1 MKAITQDRFG
11 SSGVL
16 RFSDVD
22 RPVPADDQVLVR
34 VQAAALNARDWHV
47 MRGDP
52 YLARASAEVGLRVP
66 AHRIRGTDF
75 AGRVEAVGRAVTG
88 LRAGDE
94 VFGEAPGAFAEYV
107 CAPARHV
114 APKPAGLSFEEAAAL
129 PLAGNTALIG
139 VRDVVRARAGRR
151 LLINGAS
158 GGVGTF
164 AVQIAKAYG
173 AEVTAVCGARNVD
186 LVRSLG
192 ADHVVDYSR
201 DDFARAGQRHDAV
214 LDLVGNR
221 SLADL
226 RRVLTP
232 DGTLALSGGGVFT
245 GGSFFGPIGLLV
257 RGRLL
262 SLFVRQRIVR
272 FDAPPSRA
280 NLVTLAEFAE
290 SGKVRPVVDRTFPLA
305 AAAEAM
311 RYQEAAHARG
321 KVIITV

>member
-107 CAPARHV
+107 CAPAGHV